1 MYESRE
7 IGGPKNLITSRI
19 NKAHH
24 MTLIEPYGVL
34 VWIDLK
40 PLTRLPL
47 SLLQEGTLL
56 RL

>member
-1 MYESRE
+1 
-7 IGGPKNLITSRI
+7 
-19 NKAHH
+19 

>member
-1 MYESRE
+1 MYESGE
-7 IGGPKNLITSRI
+7 IGGQENLITLRI

-40 PLTRLPL
+40 SLTR
-47 SLLQEGTLL
+47 
-56 RL
+56 